1 MSHHLLIATAAAMW
15 TSVAVGSV
23 PPSSVAPPLPAGD
36 GSVEIISVPLDD
48 DPRVKA
54 ITGALFEPEGA
65 GPFPAV
71 IHLTGC
77 DGPNSASAVKLQRV
91 FVDEDV
97 AQGEAVLILDS
108 FAPRGLENGDC
119 DRSPDMV
126 FLMRRAEDAYAAQRA
141 LAQRPEIDAKRII
154 LQGYGDGA
162 VAAALAVRPSVV
174 RRHGDPVFS
183 GVVTYAP

>member
-1 MSHHLLIATAAAMW
+1 MNRHLLIATAAAVW
-15 TSVAVGSV
+15 TTVAVGSV

-36 GSVEIISVPLDD
+36 GSVEVITIPLDD

-77 DGPNSASAVKLQRV
+77 EGPNSTSAVTLQSV
-91 FVDEDV
+91 FIDEDV
-97 AQGEAVLILDS
+97 AQGEAVLILDL
-108 FAPRGLENGDC
+108 FTPRGLETGDC
-119 DRSPDMV
+119 DRSPDIV
-126 FLMRRAEDAYAAQRA
+126 FLMRRAEDAYAAQKS
-141 LAQRPEIDAKRII
+141 LAQRPDIDATRIV

-162 VAAALAVRPSVV
+162 IAAALAVRPGVI
-174 RRHGDPVFS
+174 RRHGGPVFS
-183 GVVTYAP
+183 GVVTYVP

>member
-1 MSHHLLIATAAAMW
+1 M
-15 TSVAVGSV
+15 V
-23 PPSSVAPPLPAGD
+23 
-36 GSVEIISVPLDD
+36 DD
-48 DPRVKA
+48 
-54 ITGALFEPEGA
+54 
-65 GPFPAV
+65 
-71 IHLTGC
+71 
-77 DGPNSASAVKLQRV
+77 
-91 FVDEDV
+91 DV

-108 FAPRGLENGDC
+108 FTPRGLENGDC

-141 LAQRPEIDAKRII
+141 LAQRPDIDAKRIV

-162 VAAALAVRPSVV
+162 IAAGLAVRPSVV

>member
-1 MSHHLLIATAAAMW
+1 MNRHLLIATAAAVW
-15 TSVAVGSV
+15 TTGAIGSV
-23 PPSSVAPPLPAGD
+23 SPFSIAPSLPAGD
-36 GSVEIISVPLDD
+36 VSVELITIPLDD

-77 DGPNSASAVKLQRV
+77 EGPNSASAVKLQRV

-108 FAPRGLENGDC
+108 FSPRGLENGDC

-141 LAQRPEIDAKRII
+141 LVQRPDIAANRMV

-162 VAAALAVRPSVV
+162 MAAALAVRPNVV

-183 GVVTYAP
+183 GVVTYVP